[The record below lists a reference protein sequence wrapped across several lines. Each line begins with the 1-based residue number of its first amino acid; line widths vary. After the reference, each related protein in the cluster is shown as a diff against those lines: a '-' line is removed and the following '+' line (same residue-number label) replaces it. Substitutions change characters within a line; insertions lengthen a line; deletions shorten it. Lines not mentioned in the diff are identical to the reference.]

1 MKNKK
6 YLALYIFIAIILLVC
21 IFPSKHGFSIG
32 GAHVNIEIADTDA
45 KRTLGLSGRESLAP
59 DSGLLFV
66 FEKPQL
72 ASIWMKD
79 MKFSIDIVW
88 IDENLRVINIKEGAT
103 PQSFPETFTSPQNAL
118 YVLEIP
124 AGFVEKNKIKI
135 GDSVVL

>member
-6 YLALYIFIAIILLVC
+6 YIAIYIFVVVILLVC

-45 KRTLGLSGRESLAP
+45 KRTLGLSGRESLAF
-59 DSGLLFV
+59 DSGLFFI

-79 MKFSIDIVW
+79 MKFPIDIVW
-88 IDENLRVINIKEGAT
+88 IDEHLNVIYIKEGAT
-103 PQSFPETFTSPQNAL
+103 PESFPETFTPPQNAL
-118 YVLEIP
+118 YVLELS
-124 AGFVEKNKIKI
+124 AGFVEKNKIKT
-135 GDSVVL
+135 GNMVVL